1 MPKKETEDLVAED
14 KTFENEAKKSDAKVV
29 VLQVKQV

>member
-1 MPKKETEDLVAED
+1 MPRKKPEDLVAED

-29 VLQVKQV
+29 CAQVKQV